1 MDIRVLG
8 NNNYTGDLQREFF
21 LNRGIKDVD
30 AFINLSDVKET
41 HYDEFLNMHTS
52 LNMFMRHVELG
63 SNIGIIVDSDT
74 DGITSASAL
83 HNYIATYFDNEV
95 KISIHRRKVHGIF
108 INELEEDGFLGWCN
122 LLIVPDAGT
131 NDTKQARE
139 LVEKYGIDI
148 IVLDHHIQEEANPYV
163 VLVNNQVSSVALD
176 YTGATM
182 VYKFLQGLDD
192 KIEESAADDYLD
204 LIAVGMVGDMAD
216 TTNPEIQS
224 LIRRGLSNVT
234 NPMFESIIEKQ
245 SFSIKGKINQMTF
258 SFNIIPLINAA
269 TRIADY
275 EDMKIIVEAFCGIGI
290 DREFNYEPTRGNN
303 KGELIIENLY
313 EYTARLL
320 VSIKGKQDRMV
331 KKVLEGSKRPLQT
344 GLYDILD
351 GKTKDKKVL
360 LIDATDYI
368 EEGGLSGLLANK
380 LRYRYNKPTLVVSKN
395 EKGNYRGSGR
405 GEQIENFKSKL
416 SESQHIEFA
425 QGHEPA
431 FGFMLKSKSPDI
443 QKIEND
449 INQMFIEEDTDVQ
462 YIVDFSIDADYIEDY
477 MIEELCQLEDYWG
490 NGIDQPLVHVEGIIV
505 SSESIDTGKEESKL
519 SFNHNDIEFILFK
532 PSPEKMAELVD
543 WSDNLCY
550 DVIGRPSINEYD
562 GRRIVQI
569 IIEAIE
575 RRQIEGLEATE
586 EEVDWN
592 TPVNNDDWEN
602 KKDKKPEEKED
613 DFEW

>member
-41 HYDEFLNMHTS
+41 HYSEFLNMDNA
-52 LNMFMRHVELG
+52 LNVFIKHVELG

-83 HNYIATYFDNEV
+83 HNYISTYFDNDV
-95 KISIHRRKVHGIF
+95 KVSIHRKKVHGIF

-122 LLIVPDAGT
+122 LLIIPDAGT
-131 NDTKQARE
+131 NDIKQAKK
-139 LVEKYGIDI
+139 LVEKYGMEI
-148 IVLDHHIQEEANPYV
+148 IVLDHHVQEKDNPYV
-163 VLVNNQVSSVALD
+163 TLVNNQVSKIALD

-204 LIAVGMVGDMAD
+204 LVAVGMVGDMAD

-269 TRIADY
+269 TRIAEY

-331 KKVLEGSKRPLQT
+331 KKVLEGSKRPPQI

-351 GKTKDKKVL
+351 GKTNDKKVL
-360 LIDATDYI
+360 LIDTTDYI

-380 LRYRYNKPTLVVSKN
+380 IRYRYNKPTLIVTKN
-395 EKGNYRGSGR
+395 DKGNYRGSGR
-405 GEQIENFKSKL
+405 GEQIECFKSKL
-416 SESQHIEFA
+416 SANKHIKFA

-431 FGFMLKSKSPDI
+431 FGFMLKSKKPNME
-443 QKIEND
+443 KIEID
-449 INQMFIEEDTDVQ
+449 INKMFKAENTDVQ
-462 YIVDFSIDADYIEDY
+462 YIVDFSVGADYIEDY

-490 NGIDQPLVHVEGIIV
+490 NGIDQPLIHVEGIVV
-505 SSESIDTGKEESKL
+505 SSESIDTGKEENKL

-532 PSPEKMAELVD
+532 PSPEKMSELVD

-550 DVIGRPSINEYD
+550 DVIGRPNINEFD
-562 GRRIVQI
+562 GKRVVQI

-575 RRQIEGLEATE
+575 RRQIEGLESSS
-586 EEVDWN
+586 EEVNWD
-592 TPVNNDDWEN
+592 TPTEDDWDN
-602 KKDKKPEEKED
+602 KKDKKSEEIED
-613 DFEW
+613 EFEW